1 VTVAHFFVARRG
13 DIGVDALHHT
23 DSINIS
29 LTTNRSTHHPY
40 QRSL

>member
-13 DIGVDALHHT
+13 DIGGERLHHS

-29 LTTNRSTHHPY
+29 LTTNRSTRRPY